1 MIMDNPKEDLEDVY
15 RSSTLSY
22 IEENG
27 DEDVIENSKKGLTK
41 IIVLTNFS
49 DAAHSFNT
57 E

>member
-1 MIMDNPKEDLEDVY
+1 MDNPKEDLEDVY